1 MFAQASAI
9 SFAGSSEPDKIS
21 LPKILWE
28 TLTHGYGEILK
39 LFTFSPTIT
48 PRDTII
54 AVIHSKGMISTKNFY
69 VINGFRSAK
78 IMRIKRCTNYF
89 T

>member
-9 SFAGSSEPDKIS
+9 SFASSSKPNKIS
-21 LPKILWE
+21 HRKILWE

-48 PRDTII
+48 PRDMVI
-54 AVIHSKGMISTKNFY
+54 AVTHSKGMTSRESLICNQ
-69 VINGFRSAK
+69 
-78 IMRIKRCTNYF
+78 RIW
-89 T
+89 